1 MTTTCESQGELSSA
15 TCTAKVR
22 VTPTGEIKLVPGD
35 VDASAY
41 GPVEIAWH
49 PDRLEI
55 TALGAGSVSITEGS
69 LSGNGQDVIV
79 VEIRPPSL
87 DTLMETVPGAD

>member
-1 MTTTCESQGELSSA
+1 MTTTRESRGDLSNA
-15 TCTAKVR
+15 TCIAKAS
-22 VTPTGEIKLVPGD
+22 VTPAGEITLVQGD

-41 GPVEIAWH
+41 GPVEIAWY

-55 TALGAGSVSITEGS
+55 TALGAGSFSITEGS

-79 VEIRPPSL
+79 EIRPPSL
-87 DTLMETVPGAD
+87 DALMETVPGAD